1 MHKLWSTDTVEARD
15 RLSYWVE
22 AVCETYV
29 QLECDAPQ
37 RDKVFRGTIEANQ
50 LATLGLSR
58 VTSSPQRV
66 RRTPAKIALATEDYF
81 LVSIQTAGH
90 GKIVQDGRV
99 AELSPGDFALYD
111 STRPYELIFDEP
123 FQQHVLQ
130 LPGATLRT
138 KLRNTEAL
146 TARTVC
152 GARGA
157 GHLAIGM
164 INALAADIDTLEAG
178 SVAAIAESVE
188 NILVAGL
195 CTLPGACDP
204 AVSRLTAFHRNQ
216 IKAYVLQ
223 RLRDPKLSVNE
234 IAAHLRLSP
243 STIHRA
249 FAGETN
255 SLNAWI
261 WNQRL
266 DAARRQICDPAL
278 INRTI
283 SEIAFGWGFNDAAH
297 FSRVFRHRF
306 GCSPRELRA
315 ECARKE

>member
-1 MHKLWSTDTVEARD
+1 MHRQWSTNVVEARD
-15 RLSYWVE
+15 RLSYWIE

-29 QLECDAPQ
+29 QLECDVPQ
-37 RDKVFRGTIEANQ
+37 RDSIFHGTIEANQ

-58 VTSSPQRV
+58 VTSAPQWV
-66 RRTPAKIALATEDYF
+66 RRTPAKIARATEDYF
-81 LVSIQTAGH
+81 LVSIQTAGR
-90 GKIVQDGRV
+90 GKIVQDDRV
-99 AELSPGDFALYD
+99 ADLSPGDFALYD

-130 LPGATLRT
+130 LPGAALRT
-138 KLRNTEAL
+138 RLRNTETL
-146 TARTVC
+146 TARKVC
-152 GARGA
+152 GDRGA
-157 GHLAIGM
+157 GHLMIGM
-164 INALAADIDTLEAG
+164 INTLAADIDTLEAG

-195 CTLPGACDP
+195 RSLPGASDP
-204 AVSRLTAFHRNQ
+204 IVSHQTAFHRSQ
-216 IKAYVLQ
+216 IKAYALQ
-223 RLRDPKLSVNE
+223 HLRDPELSVNA

-249 FAGETN
+249 FAGEPI

-266 DAARRQICDPAL
+266 DGARRDICDPAL
-278 INRTI
+278 INKTI

-297 FSRVFRHRF
+297 FSRIFKNRF
-306 GCSPRELRA
+306 GCSPRELRM
-315 ECARKE
+315 ECVRKG